1 MPGATQQEKSK
12 RKRGHSAS
20 SIGGFGGSGSNVGG
34 NSKSMKGVELATPG
48 AAMAPRTPARR
59 PLGKNT
65 GAASHHTETG
75 ARRRHADCGAAQP
88 PAVTRATDAGGLAA
102 TLGVSSGRSEKKQE
116 GTSQWERCCV
126 SSMTFPATAATF
138 HSPCIQTRLAT
149 FTLTEKKPANV
160 FQRHMSHTDSMK
172 TELPPYIL
180 SKSF

>member
-34 NSKSMKGVELATPG
+34 SSKSMKGVELATPG

-102 TLGVSSGRSEKKQE
+102 TLGISSGRSEKKQE

-126 SSMTFPATAATF
+126 SSMSMFC
-138 HSPCIQTRLAT
+138 SMC
-149 FTLTEKKPANV
+149 KKPREMLRA
-160 FQRHMSHTDSMK
+160 TW
-172 TELPPYIL
+172 EA
-180 SKSF
+180 